1 MTTQVAD
8 ALSPSATETINSV
21 SRKERASLSQ
31 DDFYKIM
38 IAEMTHQDPLSP
50 SDQKAFL
57 DQLSSL
63 QNLEVTD
70 KLNKGIESLIFQQS
84 LGSASSMIG
93 KQVIAVGENGA
104 PLDID
109 ESGQAL
115 PLRVDK
121 VQIEGGKLKLVLE
134 NGERVPLENVREIQP

>member
-1 MTTQVAD
+1 MTTAVAD
-8 ALSPSATETINSV
+8 TLSAPTTDSINSV

-70 KLNKGIESLIFQQS
+70 KLNKGIENLIFQQS

-93 KQVIAVGENGA
+93 KQVLAVGENGA
-104 PLDID
+104 PIAKD

-134 NGERVPLENVREIQP
+134 NGERVPMENVREIQP